1 MRFKE
6 KNTFDLFLA
15 HAPLCVCPCPP
26 STFNSWPKSIRSAHD
41 NVSSESHWLHLFDF
55 SPVCVFKVSLWLYLQ
70 LHSCSKSI
78 RSVEDCISSVTPLI
92 VRFCSVISANCH
104 CSARRGEARQGG
116 ERGES
121 GWQLF
126 HIYIFMWLAILVGE
140 E

>member
-26 STFNSWPKSIRSAHD
+26 STFNSWPKSIRSAQ
-41 NVSSESHWLHLFDF
+41 SPIGCICLTFLQCAF
-55 SPVCVFKVSLWLYLQ
+55 SKWLYLQ

-126 HIYIFMWLAILVGE
+126 HIYVWLAILVGE